1 MKEFNDL
8 LKELGISR
16 RDFAE
21 QIGLT
26 YNSIGAM
33 LVEGKP
39 IPKWV
44 TSALIVA
51 RKLKGLNN

>member
-8 LKELGISR
+8 LKELGITR
-16 RDFAE
+16 REFAK

-26 YNSIGAM
+26 YGSIGAM

-39 IPKWV
+39 VPKWV
-44 TSALIVA
+44 LSALIVA
-51 RKLKGLNN
+51 RKLKN